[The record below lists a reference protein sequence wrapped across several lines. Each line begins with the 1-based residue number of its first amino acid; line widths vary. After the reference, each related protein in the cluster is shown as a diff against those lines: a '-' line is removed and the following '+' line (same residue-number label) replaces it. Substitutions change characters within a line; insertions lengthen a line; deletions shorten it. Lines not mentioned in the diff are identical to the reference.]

1 MPVDIPDPTVKTE
14 ETPMLS
20 PIPTPTPAGVAMRSI
35 VNGVDTAGDIGNAG
49 FDDVTD
55 NDPLDEGLKYLATIY
70 KHGKIPTKEDY
81 AYADK
86 VREGKINKA
95 LKANMIKNTAFWL
108 YMIFNFALT
117 VFNLFIK

>member
-1 MPVDIPDPTVKTE
+1 MPVEVPVEEKTEVKTVQIPGPTAA
-14 ETPMLS
+14 ETAVKSL
-20 PIPTPTPAGVAMRSI
+20 A
-35 VNGVDTAGDIGNAG
+35 NGVDTAGDIGNAG

-55 NDPLDEGLKYLATIY
+55 NDPLDEGLKYLTAIY
-70 KHGKIPTKEDY
+70 RAGKVPNEKDY

-86 VREGKINKA
+86 VREGKIKKA

-117 VFNLFIK
+117 VFNLFVK